1 MTHFVAGDEPIVFA
15 EEMELR
21 DYFAAKAMQGII
33 SLLNGGAETLESVQE
48 QIAEDS
54 YQIADK
60 MIKERD
66 K

>member
-1 MTHFVAGDEPIVFA
+1 MTHFIAGDEPIVFA

-60 MIKERD
+60 MIKERN